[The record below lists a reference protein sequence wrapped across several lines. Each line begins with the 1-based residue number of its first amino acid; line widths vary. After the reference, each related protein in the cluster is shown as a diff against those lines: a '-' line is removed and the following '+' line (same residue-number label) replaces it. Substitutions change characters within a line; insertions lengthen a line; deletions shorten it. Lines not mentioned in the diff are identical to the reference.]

1 MRTTR
6 RIGALSYNRVSRAVR
21 LHKAGIKAEYLPQHA
36 DCLQQL
42 LEEPIK
48 HHASEKKRHST
59 GAAKISRPKQGRK
72 YISGQ
77 QSGND
82 TQKL

>member
-6 RIGALSYNRVSRAVR
+6 RIGALSYNSVSRAVR
-21 LHKAGIKAEYLPQHA
+21 LHKAGIKSEDLPQHA

-42 LEEPIK
+42 QEAPIT
-48 HHASEKKRHST
+48 RHISGKERHDT
-59 GAAKISRPKQGRK
+59 GKAKISRPKQGRK

-77 QSGND
+77 ESGND

>member
-6 RIGALSYNRVSRAVR
+6 RIGALSYNSVSKAVR
-21 LHKAGIKAEYLPQHA
+21 LHKAGIRSEDLPQHA
-36 DCLQQL
+36 DGLQQL
-42 LEEPIK
+42 REAPIK
-48 HHASEKKRHST
+48 HHISGKERHDT
-59 GAAKISRPKQGRK
+59 GKAKISRLKQGRK
-72 YISGQ
+72 YISKQ